1 MLSGN
6 TVNAAAAALTRLFF
20 KHQEFTQNDV
30 IKNGGIEVS
39 TQEQQLSDKLINIFC
54 IGLSPFMLFMGPV
67 MSYYPY
73 FLTDIAKISATTV
86 GVVLLITRIVD
97 AFAIIFVGGT
107 IERTNLKWG
116 KYISWIYIGAPL
128 TLVFFTLMWVDI
140 PGMAMTAKAAY
151 FTIMYI
157 VGHIFMN
164 FAWSGA
170 SSLIPLMS
178 TNPMDRVKLSA
189 RRTQFQTVTNLIYS
203 ASHMPIIMYFGRNNE
218 GTGYLVYMVLTLII
232 QLLGYLMSAKVAKP
246 YDITSTAGA
255 ETPSFGELLKGI
267 VTNKPLLILMLYGLF
282 NFSILSLANGLNIY
296 VFKYVHNN
304 TLLISLFL
312 TVNSVVNLASSFI
325 GQFIAQ
331 KVDSKRTVMI
341 IGTAIAAV
349 SFVGA
354 YFFARNTIVFMLFRW
369 IGALSGMGMVVNF
382 AVYAD
387 AADYAEWKTGKS
399 AKALI
404 MSVSSLPAKT
414 SGALVG
420 AITGFGLAAIGY
432 TADAPATP
440 QLVQGLINLST
451 LLPIACA
458 IIAIFFLSFY
468 KLDNETMK
476 KINED
481 LAARRAAA
489 QQQA

>member
-1 MLSGN
+1 M
-6 TVNAAAAALTRLFF
+6 
-20 KHQEFTQNDV
+20 
-30 IKNGGIEVS
+30 S
-39 TQEQQLSDKLINIFC
+39 TQKPLTNKIINLFS

-86 GVVLLITRIVD
+86 GVVLLVTRIVD

-107 IERTNLKWG
+107 IERSNLKWG
-116 KYISWIYIGAPL
+116 KYVSWIYIGAPL
-128 TLVFFTLMWVDI
+128 TLVFFALMWVDL
-140 PGMAMTAKAAY
+140 PGMSMTVKAVY
-151 FTIMYI
+151 FTLMYI
-157 VGHIFMN
+157 IGHIFMN

-170 SSLIPLMS
+170 SSLIPMMA

-203 ASHMPIIMYFGRNNE
+203 ATHMSIILYFGRNNE
-218 GTGYLVYMVLTLII
+218 GTGYLVYMLITLVI
-232 QLLGYLMSAKVAKP
+232 QLVGYLLSAKIGKP
-246 YDITSTAGA
+246 YDITTKSSAA
-255 ETPSFGELLKGI
+255 VPSFGDMLKGI
-267 VTNKPLLILMLYGLF
+267 ITNKPLLILMLYGLF

-304 TLLISLFL
+304 VLLISLFL
-312 TVNSVVNLASSFI
+312 TVNSLVNLASSFI
-325 GQFIAQ
+325 GQFIGQ
-331 KVDSKRTVMI
+331 KVSSKRTVMM
-341 IGTAIAAV
+341 IGTTIAMF
-349 SFVGA
+349 SFIGA
-354 YFFARNTIVFMLFRW
+354 FFFARNTMVFMLFRW
-369 IGALSGMGMVVNF
+369 VGALSGMGMVVNF

-432 TADAPATP
+432 SADAPATP
-440 QLVQGLINLST
+440 ELVQGIINLST

-458 IIAIFFLSFY
+458 FIALIALSFY
-468 KLDNETMK
+468 KLDNATMA
-476 KINED
+476 KINEE
-481 LAARRAAA
+481 LTARRAAA
-489 QQQA
+489 SQS